1 MLGNVT
7 FKHCPREAN
16 EVAYDLA
23 RECFS
28 NNIFYNW
35 IDELP
40 SFILSKLLNDVTE
53 L

>member
-7 FKHCPREAN
+7 FKHCPREGN
-16 EVAYDLA
+16 EVAHDLA

-28 NNIFYNW
+28 NKFFYNW
-35 IDELP
+35 VDESS